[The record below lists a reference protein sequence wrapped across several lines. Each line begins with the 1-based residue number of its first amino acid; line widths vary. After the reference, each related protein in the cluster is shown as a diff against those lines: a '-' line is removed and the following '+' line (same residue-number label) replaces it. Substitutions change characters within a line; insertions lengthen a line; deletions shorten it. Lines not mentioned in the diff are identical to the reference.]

1 MTRYTR
7 EELLDLATA
16 LAAGTATPVEER
28 ALEDAMQHDA
38 ELREQVTL
46 HRRTLTALADAQAV
60 APTSQLRERLLAGA
74 RADAATLQHSPAFA
88 RSVVLPPR
96 AKRPVVPWLLAAC
109 AAIALG
115 LGAEVMRLRDAMA
128 GNLEFTKSL
137 RSELQQ
143 RDAALNRLLLAESKL
158 RLALLVSRGTSPSAG
173 AGMGTGNG
181 QPGVQVFWNQA
192 EGTAVVHAFNVYA
205 APAGRRYQ
213 LWVLRGG
220 VPESITVFNGDRSG
234 HALISNVDLPRGLTG
249 AESMSVTLEPVA
261 GSVAPSTE
269 PLMTTVSHGM

>member
-16 LAAGTATPVEER
+16 LAAGTATPDEAR
-28 ALEDAMQHDA
+28 ALQDAMWDDT
-38 ELREQVTL
+38 ELRTQVL
-46 HRRTLTALADAQAV
+46 MHQRTLRAIADAHAV
-60 APTSQLRERLLAGA
+60 APTPQLRDRVLSEA
-74 RADAATLQHSPAFA
+74 RADTLSSSQRLSTIAQSDSRPIALASRA
-88 RSVVLPPR
+88 R
-96 AKRPVVPWLLAAC
+96 RPVLQWLLAASTVL
-109 AAIALG
+109 ALG
-115 LGAEVMRLRDAMA
+115 LGAEVVRLRDAIA
-128 GNLEFTKSL
+128 GNLEFTASL
-137 RSELQQ
+137 RSSLQE
-143 RDAALNRLLLAESKL
+143 RDAALNRLLLAETNL
-158 RLALLVSRGTSPSAG
+158 RLAQLVSRAPAAGTSDRR
-173 AGMGTGNG
+173 
-181 QPGVQVFWNQA
+181 PGVQVFWNQA

-249 AESMSVTLEPVA
+249 AESMTVTLEPIA
-261 GSVAPSTE
+261 GSAAPSTE